1 MFIGSYRIDE
11 MVCQE
16 GFYIDI
22 IDVTPDCQIIDTD
35 QRKATIG
42 ALRACL
48 VAPWDD
54 PYSQGGS
61 RGITEKRE
69 IVLKDNPNGIYE
81 VKSERVKSEKY
92 DDAIYDLSGRKV
104 NSQFSTFNSQF
115 RKMGVYIK
123 DHKKVLIKK

>member
-1 MFIGSYRIDE
+1 LN
-11 MVCQE
+11 CQE

-22 IDVTPDCQIIDTD
+22 IDSTPDCHIIGTD
-35 QRKATIG
+35 QRKAAIG
-42 ALRACL
+42 ALRAYL

-92 DDAIYDLSGRKV
+92 NDAIYDLSGRRVNCQLSPV
-104 NSQFSTFNSQF
+104 NSQL
-115 RKMGVYIK
+115 KKGLYIQNG
-123 DHKKVLIKK
+123 KKIIVK